1 MIKTV
6 FTLNILSCNAIQLSV
21 FLPNVVAPIWR
32 FVFRKQW
39 INAIEEVK
47 RKLEEDETME
57 TGDGDDSLNPFSK
70 QGETQSRAG
79 KRKVVSVFVC
89 VSMKPLKNRKETR

>member
-1 MIKTV
+1 
-6 FTLNILSCNAIQLSV
+6 
-21 FLPNVVAPIWR
+21 
-32 FVFRKQW
+32 
-39 INAIEEVK
+39 VK

-79 KRKVVSVFVC
+79 KRKVVSVLLF
-89 VSMKPLKNRKETR
+89 VSMKPLKNRRETR